1 MIYVHEAA
9 VTTKHNTQKVIMM
22 NKTND
27 KTWNLNRHRS
37 KLEVAL
43 AL

>member
-27 KTWNLNRHRS
+27 KTWNLNSYQFRN
-37 KLEVAL
+37 VAYW
-43 AL
+43 